1 MSGWFV
7 LILYEKGFDL
17 RSKPND
23 NGQGVGYNAVLV
35 TKSVM

>member
-1 MSGWFV
+1 M
-7 LILYEKGFDL
+7 ICIDIIQEGFDL
-17 RSKPND
+17 RSKPNG